1 MPDLAAGPA
10 FGGARAREPHARRGS
25 ILVDPYVIASVAT
38 AGVAALLAD
47 RVQQPFLGIM
57 VAALV
62 GGWASAWS
70 P

>member
-1 MPDLAAGPA
+1 MPDLAVGPA
-10 FGGARAREPHARRGS
+10 LGGARARGSHARRGS
-25 ILVDPYVIASVAT
+25 RLVDPYVIASVASV
-38 AGVAALLAD
+38 GVAALLAD
-47 RVQQPFLGIM
+47 RVQQPVLGIM